1 MKKVYDPVWKKW
13 NTVVEEETPKPDYKE
28 QMKFDFTSDSQKT
41 AQQQGIRWAPEDATP
56 EQVKEWH
63 DTEGKWWA
71 DRALQFVVIA
81 SLVQFGAI
89 SFMLFN
95 FFVIDLMVG
104 K

>member
-41 AQQQGIRWAPEDATP
+41 AQQQGIRWVPDNATP

>member
-71 DRALQFVVIA
+71 DRALTFVVYA
-81 SLVQFGAI
+81 SIIQFGAI

-95 FFVIDLMVG
+95 FWVISLMTN
-104 K
+104 

>member
-1 MKKVYDPVWKKW
+1 M
-13 NTVVEEETPKPDYKE
+13 PDE
-28 QMKFDFTSDSQKT
+28 
-41 AQQQGIRWAPEDATP
+41 ATP

>member
-1 MKKVYDPVWKKW
+1 MTKVLDSWKR
-13 NTVVEEETPKPDYKE
+13 VVEDSPKPDYKK
-28 QMKFDFTSDSQKT
+28 QMELDFTSPYQKT
-41 AQQQGIRWAPEDATP
+41 AQQQGVRWVPDEATP

-81 SLVQFGAI
+81 SLIQFGAI